1 MTYGM
6 LIDLKRCV
14 GCHACSVACKEAHGT
29 RPGVRRSR
37 VEREFEG
44 TYPDVR
50 KTSLPLLCM
59 HCEVAPCVEVCPTGA
74 SYRDSESGIV
84 LVNEAKCIGCQYC
97 LYACPYGVRSW
108 NAAEKCAEK
117 CTLCGHLTSQD
128 KLPACVKSCAAGARF
143 YGDLD
148 DPDSDASKELAKY
161 SEGDIHTLQDVGNHP
176 ATRYIMT
183 SMIGQWQDRIGRSSA
198 YGCLPGGRVRS
209 THGNSMVPRSVH
221 RPVGGGGVA
230 CRLRRPRRL

>member
-1 MTYGM
+1 MCRVNMQGYLMEIDYGM
-6 LIDLKRCV
+6 HVRQRLEVRFDGID
-14 GCHACSVACKEAHGT
+14 CSYLDYRIEVLFGD
-29 RPGVRRSR
+29 P
-37 VEREFEG
+37 
-44 TYPDVR
+44 
-50 KTSLPLLCM
+50 
-59 HCEVAPCVEVCPTGA
+59 EVADYLLNEVRIGE
-74 SYRDSESGIV
+74 DVV
-84 LVNEAKCIGCQYC
+84 LVDEERCIGCKYC
-97 LYACPYGVRSW
+97 MMACPYGVRSW

-183 SMIGQWQDRIGRSSA
+183 SMIGQWQDRIAPADHPHTAA
-198 YGCLPGGRVRS
+198 Y
-209 THGNSMVPRSVH
+209 
-221 RPVGGGGVA
+221 PVA
-230 CRLRRPRRL
+230 E

>member
-1 MTYGM
+1 MKRAM
-6 LIDLKRCV
+6 VMDLDRCT
-14 GCHACSVACKEAHGT
+14 GCQSCIVACKFENNSGLGNYRCDVIDVGPYGT
-29 RPGVRRSR
+29 H
-37 VEREFEG
+37 
-44 TYPDVR
+44 PDIQMYW
-50 KTSLPLLCM
+50 LPFQCQQ
-59 HCEVAPCVEVCPTGA
+59 CENAPCIEVCPTGA
-74 SYRDSESGIV
+74 SYRDGNNVV
-84 LVNEAKCIGCQYC
+84 LVDKEKCIGCKYC
-97 LYACPYGVRSW
+97 MMACPYGVRSW

-183 SMIGQWQDRIGRSSA
+183 SMIGQWQDRIAPADHPHTAA
-198 YGCLPGGRVRS
+198 Y
-209 THGNSMVPRSVH
+209 
-221 RPVGGGGVA
+221 PVA
-230 CRLRRPRRL
+230 E